1 MHGPRSQPEHLNQ
14 PTEAQPLAGGD
25 AFSRLLVLFEAAA
38 AVQEAEDEAAVL
50 NAVAGGL
57 ARIGVSAHLD
67 LLRPMTGDFV
77 LERAVIEPA
86 ELLASVE
93 DRLGRPLRGVT
104 LDPEEWPYD
113 AVLRRAEVVRV
124 SDVADWLSRALP
136 WLDRRAVR
144 LFGRLPALGQGVCA
158 PITDGATVLG
168 AVSVWGDVIGEAD
181 VPAIALLGRHAG
193 GALSLLR
200 LRSRG
205 QDRVRLDAALL
216 VSRAVAHEINNAFS
230 PIIGGADL
238 LGTVPAVASDP
249 AASAYLKMIVDAA
262 GDVAS
267 KVRRLQRIVRVE
279 QTEALL
285 GPGRPVLDLERSTD
299 S

>member
-1 MHGPRSQPEHLNQ
+1 MQGQHSQPERPKH
-14 PTEAQPLAGGD
+14 PPEAHRLGNRD
-25 AFSRLLVLFEAAA
+25 AFGRLLVLFEAAA

-67 LLRPMTGDFV
+67 LLRPMTGDLV

-216 VSRAVAHEINNAFS
+216 VSRAVAHEINNALS